1 MCDPAR
7 FLARLLV
14 HLFQLRLL
22 FQFLL
27 LHLHMHILP
36 ARVRLSAR
44 PLAFLCLRS
53 RRRMYEP
60 ARFLARLLV
69 FVHPF
74 QLRLLSRPLLL
85 QSLRLLQRSL
95 RVLLTRARFLARLR
109 RRMHLPARFLTRL
122 LVHLLQLCL
131 LFQFLLLH
139 LHILPARARLSAR
152 PLACLCLRLR
162 VRFWLRCAVL
172 GVFSHLLLKV
182 SVRNAARD
190 ARCVSTRHGYR

>member
-1 MCDPAR
+1 MYEPAR

-27 LHLHMHILP
+27 LHLHILS
-36 ARVRLSAR
+36 ARARLSAR

-69 FVHPF
+69 LVHPF
-74 QLRLLSRPLLL
+74 QLRLLSQPLLL
-85 QSLRLLQRSL
+85 QLLPLLQRLL
-95 RVLLTRARFLARLR
+95 RVLLTRARLLARLR
-109 RRMHLPARFLTRL
+109 RRMHLPARFLARL
-122 LVHLLQLCL
+122 LVHLFQLCL

-152 PLACLCLRLR
+152 LLACLCLRLR

-172 GVFSHLLLKV
+172 GVFGHVLLKV